1 MKLSEKDIKRFWS
14 FVDKR
19 APDECWLWTG
29 GGSNNPYD
37 NFSVGPRESAKT
49 YLAHRVSYYLEY
61 GVTDLHV
68 CHKCDVP
75 RCVNPAHLFAGTQQD
90 NRIDC
95 MKKGRVARGP
105 KHGRSVLDEDTVRW
119 VVGLS
124 NAGLTCCQIAEHT
137 GHRESTIWNVVQGR
151 TWSWLT
157 GITSNGRPTL
167 THAST
172 PETHSNHETE
182 MMEF

>member
-1 MKLSEKDIKRFWS
+1 MQLSEKDIRRFWS

-19 APDECWLWTG
+19 GPHECWPWRG
-29 GGSNNPYD
+29 GGPNNPYG

-95 MKKGRVARGP
+95 VKKGRVARGQQ
-105 KHGRSVLDEDTVRW
+105 HGKSVLDEDTVLQI
-119 VVGLS
+119 VGLS
-124 NAGLTCCQIAEHT
+124 NAGLTCRQIAERI
-137 GHRESTIWNVVQGR
+137 GHRESTVWNVVQGH

-157 GITSNGRPTL
+157 GITSNGRTILPHIRSQEAHTNY
-167 THAST
+167 T
-172 PETHSNHETE
+172 PET
-182 MMEF
+182 MGI